1 MARPR
6 RRNFDPNEKVRI
18 VREHLIAG
26 RPVSEVCE
34 QFGVRPSQLYQWQA
48 QLFEQGAAAFRKQEE
63 PEVARLR
70 RRVEELRERLAQ
82 KDHVIAE
89 ISEEYVA
96 AKKGGG
102 AI

>member
-1 MARPR
+1 MSRTR
-6 RRNFDPNEKVRI
+6 RRNFQPDEKVRI
-18 VREHLIAG
+18 VREHLIER

-48 QLFEQGAAAFRKQEE
+48 QLFEHGATAFRKQEE

-70 RRVEELRERLAQ
+70 GRLQRLQERLAQ
-82 KDHVIAE
+82 KDRVIAE
-89 ISEEYVA
+89 ISEEFVA
-96 AKKGGG
+96 AKKADG

>member
-1 MARPR
+1 MTRPR
-6 RRNFDPNEKVRI
+6 RRNFQPDEKVRI
-18 VREHLIAG
+18 VREHLIEG
-26 RPVSEVCE
+26 RTVSAVCE

-48 QLFEQGAAAFRKQEE
+48 QLFEHGAAAFRKQDE

-70 RRVEELRERLAQ
+70 RHVEALRERLVQ
-82 KDHVIAE
+82 KDRVIAE

-96 AKKGGG
+96 AKKGDG